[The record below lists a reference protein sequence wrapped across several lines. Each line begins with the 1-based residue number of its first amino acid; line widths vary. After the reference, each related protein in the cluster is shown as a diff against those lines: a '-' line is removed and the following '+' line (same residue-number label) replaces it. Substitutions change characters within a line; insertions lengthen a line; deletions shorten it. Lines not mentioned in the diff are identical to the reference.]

1 MDGGHSVTRA
11 ELLLGEKLPELPADT
26 SPVSLFISVC
36 SGRGWAGQ
44 FGYSLAS
51 FMLGIGFGMGDS
63 HARNELGH
71 SVRSRINRVNLVF
84 SRQANIV
91 ASRNDH
97 LMMAKAEG
105 YSHFLSLDDDQ
116 TFPSDAVDR
125 LMAHNKPVVVAN
137 YRKKTEQ
144 VVCVCSDAN
153 GQFID
158 STGKTGLEQVWG
170 FGMGL
175 TLIDMKVLAN
185 IPPPYFAVVW
195 NKAVNA
201 FMIEDAVFASI
212 LRENKVDVWVDHDLS
227 QEVGHVGDFE
237 FRISPPKISA
247 PPIPLTPTV

>member
-1 MDGGHSVTRA
+1 MDGGQSISTAAVQTDPTAVT
-11 ELLLGEKLPELPADT
+11 
-26 SPVSLFISVC
+26 PVSLFISVC

-63 HARNELGH
+63 HARTELQVP
-71 SVRSRINRVNLVF
+71 VRNRINRVNLVF

-97 LMMAKAEG
+97 LMMAKAEN
-105 YSHFLSLDDDQ
+105 YTHFLSLDDDQ
-116 TFPSDAVDR
+116 TFPADAVER
-125 LMAHNKPVVVAN
+125 MIAHNKPVVVAN

-144 VVCVCSDAN
+144 VVCVCSDEN
-153 GQFID
+153 GAFID
-158 STGKTGLEQVWG
+158 STGKTGLERIYG

-175 TLIDMKVLAN
+175 TLIDMKALAD

-195 NKAVNA
+195 NPTVSA

-212 LRENKVDVWVDHDLS
+212 LREHKVDVWLDHDLS

-237 FRISPPKISA
+237 FRIAPVKMSV